1 MQIRLTWHTRGC
13 VIRLCTFSPVIEM
26 PTVLTGVWRRMA
38 VHLFEG
44 KLTVDDMERLDA
56 LGADFRRRVPG
67 KMVELVVVFPTDAR
81 MTSEE
86 RTRMAAIIKRWEHL
100 RTASSTVILAQGLI
114 GSLHRSVLTG
124 LQILAPAP
132 HPLKVFGAIAPA
144 VKWITPFVQEL
155 SGPEATVESLGLGVD
170 ELCARF
176 AARVQ
181 R

>member
-1 MQIRLTWHTRGC
+1 M
-13 VIRLCTFSPVIEM
+13 PVVM
-26 PTVLTGVWRRMA
+26 TGVWRRMA

-44 KLTVDDMERLDA
+44 KVTVSDMDRIDA
-56 LGADFRRRVPG
+56 VGADFRRRVPG
-67 KMVELVVVFPTDAR
+67 KMVELVVVFPSDAR

-100 RTASSTVILAQGLI
+100 RTASSTVILAKGLT
-114 GSLHRSVLTG
+114 GALHRSVLTG

-144 VKWITPFVQEL
+144 VKFLTPFVQEL
-155 SGPEATVESLGLGVD
+155 VGSEATVESLQLGVD
-170 ELCARF
+170 DLCTRF
-176 AARVQ
+176 AKRTK